1 MDTKVIST
9 GIRYSSL
16 PESYVRPESER
27 PNLSAVEDC
36 VDVPIIDLGS
46 GDREAIVQQIG
57 YACSL
62 FGFFQVINHGIPAEA
77 TQQILDVANEFF
89 SLSVEEK
96 MKLYSDDP
104 SKTMRPS
111 TSFNVKKETV
121 HNWKDYLRLHYYPLD
136 KYVPEWPSNPP
147 FFKCVNEFF
156 NLSVEEKMKL
166 YSDEP
171 PKTMRVS
178 TSLNVKKET
187 VHNWKDYLRL
197 HCYPLDKYMPEWPSN
212 PSSFEKSTQVQTPS
226 IIQIVVQESPVRKM
240 KRQLDEYRMM
250 EGQNIREHIIT
261 VCDMMQELISAG
273 YKELWTQEA
282 QYQSLFTTLLPQDKE
297 LITSIRKY
305 SGINLCVT
313 LCFFFNKYR
322 RREIVMTLYPSS
334 LPVDIISYIADMTLE
349 VISDDVFHAIPR
361 YYKLYC

>member
-147 FFKCVNEFF
+147 FFK
-156 NLSVEEKMKL
+156 
-166 YSDEP
+166 
-171 PKTMRVS
+171 
-178 TSLNVKKET
+178 
-187 VHNWKDYLRL
+187 
-197 HCYPLDKYMPEWPSN
+197 
-212 PSSFEKSTQVQTPS
+212 KSTQVQTPS